1 MPLGK
6 LSRKQL
12 QQAYSL
18 LSDLNSIM
26 DFPDEANKREKV
38 IMTTNKFYTLIPH
51 DFGVKTPQLIDSNE
65 IINVWDST
73 NLILNLIYKFIY

>member
-12 QQAYSL
+12 QKAYSL
-18 LSDLNSIM
+18 LSDLMSII
-26 DFPDEANKREKV
+26 DISDNGNKREKI

-65 IINVWDST
+65 IINV
-73 NLILNLIYKFIY
+73 